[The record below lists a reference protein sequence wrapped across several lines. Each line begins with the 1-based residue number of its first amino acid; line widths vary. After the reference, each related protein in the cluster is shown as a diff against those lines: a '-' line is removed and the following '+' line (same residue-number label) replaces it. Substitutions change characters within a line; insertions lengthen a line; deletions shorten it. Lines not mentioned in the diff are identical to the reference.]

1 MTNRI
6 VISQKE
12 ITAVFLPSD
21 LISDVYAYLEDECTK
36 TCKSSGKGQLEM
48 NEYITNHDSRQVL
61 MQQI

>member
-1 MTNRI
+1 MI

-12 ITAVFLPSD
+12 ITAVFLLSD
-21 LISDVYAYLEDECTK
+21 LISDVAYLEDECTK